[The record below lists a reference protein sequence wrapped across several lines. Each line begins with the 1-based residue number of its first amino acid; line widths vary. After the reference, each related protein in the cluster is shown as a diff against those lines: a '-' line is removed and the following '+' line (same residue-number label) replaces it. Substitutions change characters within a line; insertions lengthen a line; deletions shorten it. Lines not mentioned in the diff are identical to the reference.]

1 MITVNAKYICHCAD
15 QLRELFIFFFNIAYF
30 TSFKNL
36 KGGETMKRSCAF
48 LLVLVFLGF
57 SLSGCYYFSARNQM
71 KTTEGLISDLKA
83 RGGEKLVPYDY
94 GSAESFME
102 VARREYNDGDYK
114 SAKEFLDRS
123 RAAAEQG
130 LTEIQKKK

>member
-1 MITVNAKYICHCAD
+1 
-15 QLRELFIFFFNIAYF
+15 
-30 TSFKNL
+30 
-36 KGGETMKRSCAF
+36 MKRICAF
-48 LLVLVFLGF
+48 LLVSVFVGF
-57 SLSGCYYFSARNQM
+57 SLSGCYSSAARKQM
-71 KTTEGLISDLKA
+71 KTAEGLISDLKA
-83 RGGEKLVPYDY
+83 PGGEKLVPYEY

-102 VARREYNDGDYK
+102 VARREYNENDFK